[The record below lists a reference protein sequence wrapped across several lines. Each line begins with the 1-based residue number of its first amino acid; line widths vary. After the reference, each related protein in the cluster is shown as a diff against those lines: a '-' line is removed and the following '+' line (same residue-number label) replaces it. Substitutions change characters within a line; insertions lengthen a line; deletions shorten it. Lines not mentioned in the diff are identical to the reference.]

1 MTSLDTETDHLPA
14 PAMAQS
20 AGVAYHLI
28 DGSWTGEPTV
38 ERRNP
43 ARLDEVAALSPAG
56 TAADVDRAVA
66 AAVRAQPA
74 WAELPAPARGSVLI
88 QAAALLE
95 DRAEKVATDLVRE
108 EGKTLAEA
116 AGEVKRAVDVLRF
129 FGSLGW
135 AASGEVLP
143 SSLPGTTV
151 TTRREPLGVFALVTP
166 WNFPLAIP
174 AWKAAPALVAGN
186 AVVLKPAEL
195 TPLSATHLAR
205 ALHDAGVP
213 AGVFNVVHGKGRV
226 VGEALARDERV
237 AGLSFTGSTAV
248 GLHLKGILDARRA
261 RVQLEMGGK
270 NAVLVLDDASPQAAA
285 AVVAAGAFGLTGQAC
300 TATSRVY
307 VTPGVRGEFLDALVH
322 QAAAYAPGDGLSGAR
337 MGAVVS
343 EAQLQQDAAAVRG
356 AVERG
361 ARLLTGADDPV
372 SSRGGLLFLPTVLTG
387 VEADDPVV
395 TDEIFGPVVVV
406 LDVADYEAGL
416 AAVNA
421 SRYGLTAGI
430 CTDSLAL
437 ATDFAARAQ
446 AGVVKVNRP
455 TSGLDLN
462 VPFGGIK
469 DSSTNTF
476 REQGR
481 TALEFYTWGKTVYL
495 GV

>member
-1 MTSLDTETDHLPA
+1 MTSLATESTLTHDGVRSP
-14 PAMAQS
+14 
-20 AGVAYHLI
+20 GVARHLI
-28 DGSWTGEPTV
+28 DGVWVGEPTV

-43 ARLDEVAALSPAG
+43 ASPDELAVVSPAG
-56 TAADVDRAVA
+56 TADDVDAALA
-66 AAVRAQPA
+66 AAVRAQPE
-74 WAELPAPARGSVLI
+74 WAALPAPARGAVLI
-88 QAAALLE
+88 RAAALLE
-95 DRAEKVATDLVRE
+95 ERAEQIAEDLVRE

-116 AGEVKRAVDVLRF
+116 SGEVKRATDVLRF

-151 TTRREPLGVFALVTP
+151 TTRREALGVFALITP

-174 AWKAAPALVAGN
+174 AWKAAPALVSGN

-205 ALHDAGVP
+205 ALDDAGLP
-213 AGVFNVVHGKGRV
+213 AGVFNLVHGKGRV

-270 NAVLVLDDASPQAAA
+270 NAVLVLDDAAPQAAA

-307 VTPGVRGEFLDALVH
+307 VTPGVRDAFVDALVQ
-322 QAAAYAPGDGLSGAR
+322 QAAAYLPGDGLDGAR

-343 EAQLQQDAAAVRG
+343 EAQLAQDAAAVRG
-356 AVERG
+356 AVDRG
-361 ARLLTGADDPV
+361 ARLLIGADDADPA
-372 SSRGGLLFLPTVLTG
+372 GGLFFPPTVLT
-387 VEADDPVV
+387 ELPENDPAV

-406 LDVADYEAGL
+406 LEVPDYEAGL
-416 AAVNA
+416 AAVN
-421 SRYGLTAGI
+421 SSKYGLTAGI

-446 AGVVKVNRP
+446 AGVVKINRP

-495 GV
+495 GI

>member
-1 MTSLDTETDHLPA
+1 MTTLATDHSA
-14 PAMAQS
+14 TAAES
-20 AGVAYHLI
+20 AGREPGVARHLI
-28 DGSWTGEPTV
+28 DGAWTGTPTT
-38 ERRNP
+38 ERTNP
-43 ARLDEVAALSPAG
+43 ARPDEVVALSPAG
-56 TAADVDRAVA
+56 TAEDADAAVA
-66 AAVRAQPA
+66 AAVRAQPG
-74 WAELPAPARGSVLI
+74 WAALPAPARGAILLK
-88 QAAALLE
+88 AATLLE
-95 DRAEKVATDLVRE
+95 ERAAEVAADLVRE

-116 AGEVKRAVDVLRF
+116 GGEVKRAADVLRF

-135 AASGEVLP
+135 APSGDVLP
-143 SSLPGTTV
+143 SGTPGTTI
-151 TTRREPLGVFALVTP
+151 TTRREPMGVFALITP
-166 WNFPLAIP
+166 WNFPIAIP
-174 AWKAAPALVAGN
+174 AWKAAPALISGN

-205 ALHDAGVP
+205 ALADAGLP
-213 AGVFNVVHGKGRV
+213 DGVFNVVHGRGRV

-248 GLHLKGILDARRA
+248 GLHLKGILDGRRA

-270 NAVLVLDDASPQAAA
+270 NAVLVLDDADPEAAA
-285 AVVAAGAFGLTGQAC
+285 AVVAVGAFGLAGQAC

-307 VTPGVRGEFLDALVH
+307 VTPGVREAFTAALVRL
-322 QAAAYAPGDGLSGAR
+322 AGGYAPGDGLDGAR

-343 EAQLQQDAAAVRG
+343 EAQFAQDASAVRG
-356 AVERG
+356 AVSRG
-361 ARLLTGADDPV
+361 AELLAGTHDADPSGGLFFPPAVLAGMAEDDPI
-372 SSRGGLLFLPTVLTG
+372 
-387 VEADDPVV
+387 V
-395 TDEIFGPVVVV
+395 TEEVFGPVVAV
-406 LDVADYEAGL
+406 LGVPDYEAGL

-462 VPFGGIK
+462 VPFGGVK

-481 TALEFYTWGKTVYL
+481 GAVEFYTWGKTVYL

>member
-1 MTSLDTETDHLPA
+1 MTTLATDHSA
-14 PAMAQS
+14 TEAES
-20 AGVAYHLI
+20 AGREPGVARHLI
-28 DGSWTGEPTV
+28 DGAWTGTPTT
-38 ERRNP
+38 ERTNP
-43 ARLDEVAALSPAG
+43 ARPGQVVALSPAG
-56 TAADVDRAVA
+56 TADDADAAVA

-74 WAELPAPARGSVLI
+74 WAALPAPARGAILLK
-88 QAAALLE
+88 AATLLE
-95 DRAEKVATDLVRE
+95 ERAGEVAADLVRE

-116 AGEVKRAVDVLRF
+116 GGEVKRAADVLRF

-135 AASGEVLP
+135 APSGDVLP
-143 SSLPGTTV
+143 SGTPGTTI
-151 TTRREPLGVFALVTP
+151 TTRREPMGVFALITP
-166 WNFPLAIP
+166 WNFPIAIP
-174 AWKAAPALVAGN
+174 AWKAAPALISGN

-205 ALHDAGVP
+205 ALTDAGLP
-213 AGVFNVVHGKGRV
+213 DGVFNVVHGRGRV

-248 GLHLKGILDARRA
+248 GLHLKGILDGRRA

-270 NAVLVLDDASPQAAA
+270 NAVLVLDDADPEAAA

-307 VTPGVRGEFLDALVH
+307 ATPGVREAFTAALVRL
-322 QAAAYAPGDGLSGAR
+322 AGGYAPGDGLDGAR

-343 EAQLQQDAAAVRG
+343 EAQFAQDADAVRG
-356 AVERG
+356 AVSRG
-361 ARLLTGADDPV
+361 AVLLAGTHDADPVGGLFFPPAVLAGMAADDPI
-372 SSRGGLLFLPTVLTG
+372 
-387 VEADDPVV
+387 V
-395 TDEIFGPVVVV
+395 TEEVFGPVVAV
-406 LDVADYEAGL
+406 LEVADYGAGL

-462 VPFGGIK
+462 VPFGGVK

-481 TALEFYTWGKTVYL
+481 SAVEFYTWGKTVYL